1 MCLELNQTIDKEN
14 KEIEILIKHEKI
26 VNPLRQTES
35 KLSRQLRAI
44 EIRLQTECFYKN

>member
-1 MCLELNQTIDKEN
+1 MCLDLNQTIDKEN

-26 VNPLRQTES
+26 VNPFKTTES

-44 EIRLQTECFYKN
+44 EIRLQTVFDKN